1 MKIMIA
7 VDGLEFVHKYH
18 DFIERYFPCVTKDLH
33 IVHVIPNY
41 SALVQTYPEIKQELY
56 RQAEE
61 LVKKVTDYLAEM
73 DAQICSQ
80 IIEGPVTQTIL
91 DYATQHEMDAILLGC
106 RSLSNYS
113 SLSLGS
119 VSLGIANQSQIPV
132 IIVK

>member
-1 MKIMIA
+1 MKILIA

-18 DFIERYFPCVTKDLH
+18 EFIERYFPCVTKDLH

-41 SALVQTYPEIKQELY
+41 SALVQTYPEIKKELY
-56 RQAEE
+56 RQAED
-61 LVKKVTDYLAEM
+61 LVKKVTDYFSDL
-73 DAQICSQ
+73 DVQVCSQ

-91 DYATQHEMDAILLGC
+91 DYAEENEMDAILLGC